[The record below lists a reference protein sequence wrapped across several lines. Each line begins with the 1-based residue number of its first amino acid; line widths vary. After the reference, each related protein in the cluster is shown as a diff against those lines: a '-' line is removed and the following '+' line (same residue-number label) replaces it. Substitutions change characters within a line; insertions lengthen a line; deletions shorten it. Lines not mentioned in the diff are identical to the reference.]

1 MAKISFHNKTYDFET
16 DRDILFKD
24 CYYSFEAGFQ
34 IGYNFKFVFNR

>member
-1 MAKISFHNKTYDFET
+1 MAKISSYKKPYDFET

-34 IGYNFKFVFNR
+34 IVL